1 MIMVKNN
8 NLKTMVFPVT
18 DENELMVALDVLSI
32 KRGVYGVNVEDDYE
46 LEILFDVTMTSED
59 DIDKTLFH
67 YLDDAEELEALY
79 DEIALNDIHCDV
91 QQLIEMGYF
100 SKDVLED

>member
-1 MIMVKNN
+1 MIKNK
-8 NLKTMVFPVT
+8 NLKVMTFPVT

-46 LEILFDVTMTSED
+46 LEILFDSTVTSEQ

-67 YLDDAEELEALY
+67 YLDNIEDLEEFYNEL
-79 DEIALNDIHCDV
+79 ALNDYHCDV

>member
-1 MIMVKNN
+1 MVKNN

-67 YLDDAEELEALY
+67 YLDNVDNLEELY
-79 DEIALNDIHCDV
+79 DEIALNDIHCDL

-100 SKDVLED
+100 SKGVIEE

>member
-1 MIMVKNN
+1 MVKNN
-8 NLKTMVFPVT
+8 NLKVMTFPVT
-18 DENELMVALDVLSI
+18 GEEELMVALDVLSI

-67 YLDDAEELEALY
+67 YLDNIEDLEEFYNEL
-79 DEIALNDIHCDV
+79 ALNDYHCDV
-91 QQLIEMGYF
+91 QQLVEMGYF

>member
-1 MIMVKNN
+1 MVKNN
-8 NLKTMVFPVT
+8 NLKVMTFPVT

-67 YLDDAEELEALY
+67 YLDNADNLEELY
-79 DEIALNDIHCDV
+79 DEIALNDIHCDL

-100 SKDVLED
+100 SKDALED

>member
-1 MIMVKNN
+1 MIKNK
-8 NLKTMVFPVT
+8 NLKVMTFPVT

-46 LEILFDVTMTSED
+46 LEILFDSTVTNEQ

-67 YLDDAEELEALY
+67 YLDNIEDLEEFYNEL
-79 DEIALNDIHCDV
+79 ALNDYHCDV

>member
-1 MIMVKNN
+1 MVKNN
-8 NLKTMVFPVT
+8 NLKTMVFATTGEEEAIV
-18 DENELMVALDVLSI
+18 VLDVLSI
-32 KRGVYGVNVEDDYE
+32 KRGIWGVNVEDDYE
-46 LEILFDVTMTSED
+46 LEILFDSTVTNEQ

-67 YLDDAEELEALY
+67 YLDNADNLEELY

-100 SKDVLED
+100 SKDALED

>member
-1 MIMVKNN
+1 MVKNN
-8 NLKTMVFPVT
+8 NLKVMTFPVT

-46 LEILFDVTMTSED
+46 LEILYDSTMTSEQ

-67 YLDDAEELEALY
+67 YLDNADNLEELY

-100 SKDVLED
+100 SKDVIED